1 MKNAIII
8 SIFSI
13 LPICL
18 QAQGYAFG
26 VKGGLTV
33 GSQRWN
39 QGGSYDNSLLIKY
52 HGAFYIESAPEDPT
66 SVIFAQAGYHPR
78 GSAFRY
84 RRTVGVSISGG
95 PVEIPA
101 FKQEFRF
108 NNLALILGFKRRG
121 VLNRPEAFYTIGL
134 RGDYTL
140 NTTLP
145 SCQTPQ
151 TGFYFFSQCSEFVR
165 KFNFGL
171 SVSGGYEFKFTDLI
185 GSFVELSVH
194 PDITRQYFQ
203 PPVSGLN
210 YYDPYTGGR
219 INSVPEQS
227 IRNLT
232 FEISL
237 GFRFLRKIEY
247 ID

>member
-1 MKNAIII
+1 MKNGILYL
-8 SIFSI
+8 IFL
-13 LPICL
+13 LPICVKG
-18 QAQGYAFG
+18 QGYAFG
-26 VKGGLTV
+26 VKGGLAI

-39 QGGSYDNSLLIKY
+39 QGGSYDNSLLFKY
-52 HGAFYIESAPEDPT
+52 QGSIFIESAPEDPT
-66 SVIFAQAGYHPR
+66 SVMFAEAGYHVR

-84 RRTVGVSISGG
+84 RRSVGVTVSGSQ
-95 PVEIPA
+95 VEIPA
-101 FKQEFRF
+101 YTQEFRF

-121 VLNRPEAFYTIGL
+121 VLNRPDAFYTIGL

-151 TGFYFFSQCSEFVR
+151 TGYYFFSQCSEFVR

-194 PDITRQYFQ
+194 PDITKQYFQ

-219 INSVPEQS
+219 INSIPEQN
-227 IRNLT
+227 IRNIS
-232 FEISL
+232 FEVTL